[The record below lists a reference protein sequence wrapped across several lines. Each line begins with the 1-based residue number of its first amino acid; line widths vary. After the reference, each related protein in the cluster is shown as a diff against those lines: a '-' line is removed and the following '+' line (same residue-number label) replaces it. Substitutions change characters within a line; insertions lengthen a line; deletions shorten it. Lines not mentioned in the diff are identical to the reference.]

1 MTLNLFL
8 MYTEYWHKSI
18 PPPSFMELGI
28 YSLHFSLSEEG
39 ASYTSPKVSP
49 LPFHKILIDL
59 SDLSMVQKLVTNEI

>member
-1 MTLNLFL
+1 
-8 MYTEYWHKSI
+8 
-18 PPPSFMELGI
+18 MELGI

-49 LPFHKILIDL
+49 LHFHNIFIDL